1 LLQNLQK
8 KRKKREKN
16 LLRKEKK
23 IMSTE
28 LITKLREMTGAGIMD
43 CRNAL
48 KESNNNVENACQWLR
63 EKGMA
68 SAVKK
73 AGRAAKQGLVHS
85 YIHGN
90 GTLGVLVEVNCETDF
105 VAKTEDFQA
114 LVKEIAMQIAAVSP
128 TYISREQVPESILN
142 AEKEIYKAQLKEEGK
157 PEKVWDKI
165 IEGKIEK
172 FYSQIC
178 LYDQIYMRDTS
189 GKETIKDLVTKAIAK
204 IGENIVI
211 KRFARFKLG
220 EE

>member
-1 LLQNLQK
+1 
-8 KRKKREKN
+8 
-16 LLRKEKK
+16 
-23 IMSTE
+23 MSTE
-28 LITKLREMTGAGIMD
+28 LITKLREMTGAGVMD

-48 KESNNNVENACQWLR
+48 KESNDDIDKACRWLR

-73 AGRAAKQGLVHS
+73 AGRAAKQGLVYS

-90 GTLGVLVEVNCETDF
+90 GTLGALVEVNCETDF
-105 VAKTEDFQA
+105 VAKTEDFQS
-114 LVKEIAMQIAAVSP
+114 LVKEIAMQVVAVSP
-128 TYISREQVPESILN
+128 TYVSREQVPSSILE
-142 AEKEIYKAQLKEEGK
+142 AEREIYKVQLKELGK

-189 GKETIKDLVTKAIAK
+189 GKETIKDLVTNAIAK

-220 EE
+220 E

>member
-1 LLQNLQK
+1 
-8 KRKKREKN
+8 
-16 LLRKEKK
+16 
-23 IMSTE
+23 MSTE

-48 KESNNNVENACQWLR
+48 KESDNNLEKACRILR

-73 AGRAAKQGLVHS
+73 AGRTAKQGLIYS

-105 VAKTEDFQA
+105 VAKTEDFRI

-128 TYISREQVPESILN
+128 VYVSRAQVPESVLN
-142 AEKEIYKAQLKEEGK
+142 GEKEIYKAQLREEGK
-157 PEKVWDKI
+157 PENIWDKI
-165 IEGKIEK
+165 IDGKIEK
-172 FYSQIC
+172 FYGQVC
-178 LYDQIYMRDTS
+178 LYDQIYIRDS
-189 GKETIKDLVTKAIAK
+189 GGKETIKDLIAGAIAK
-204 IGENIVI
+204 IGENIIV
-211 KRFARFKLG
+211 KRFVRFKLG

>member
-1 LLQNLQK
+1 ML
-8 KRKKREKN
+8 
-16 LLRKEKK
+16 
-23 IMSTE
+23 TE
-28 LITKLREMTGAGIMD
+28 LITKLREMTGSGIMD

-48 KESNNNVENACQWLR
+48 KEFPNDIEKACQWLR

-73 AGRAAKQGLVHS
+73 AGRAAKQGLVYS

-90 GTLGVLVEVNCETDF
+90 GSLGVLVEVNCETDF
-105 VAKTEDFQA
+105 VAKTEDFQS
-114 LVKEIAMQIAAVSP
+114 LVKEIAMQVAAVAP
-128 TYISREQVPESILN
+128 TYVAKEQVPTSIIE

-172 FYSQIC
+172 FYGQIC
-178 LYDQIYMRDTS
+178 LYDQIYIRDTS
-189 GKETIKDLVTKAIAK
+189 GKETIRDLVTKAIAK
-204 IGENIVI
+204 IGENIII

-220 EE
+220 ED

>member
-1 LLQNLQK
+1 
-8 KRKKREKN
+8 
-16 LLRKEKK
+16 
-23 IMSTE
+23 MSTE
-28 LITKLREMTGAGIMD
+28 LITKLREMTSAGIMD

-48 KESNNNVENACQWLR
+48 KETNNDIDKACQWLR

-68 SAVKK
+68 TAVKR
-73 AGRAAKQGLVHS
+73 AGRSAKQGLVYS

-90 GTLGVLVEVNCETDF
+90 GTLGVLVELNCETDF
-105 VAKTEDFQA
+105 VAKTEDFQS
-114 LVKEIAMQIAAVSP
+114 LVKEIAMQIAAVAP
-128 TYISREQVPESILN
+128 TYVTREQVPSSILE

-172 FYSQIC
+172 FYSQVC
-178 LYDQIYMRDTS
+178 LYDQIYMRDTT
-189 GKETIKDLVTKAIAK
+189 GKETIKDLVTNAIAK
-204 IGENIVI
+204 TGENMVI

>member
-1 LLQNLQK
+1 LPPNLQK
-8 KRKKREKN
+8 QRIKREKN

-28 LITKLREMTGAGIMD
+28 LIAKLREMTGMGIMD
-43 CRNAL
+43 CCNAL
-48 KESNNNVENACQWLR
+48 KESNNDLGKACQWIR
-63 EKGMA
+63 EKGMVF
-68 SAVKK
+68 AVKK

-90 GTLGVLVEVNCETDF
+90 GTLGVLIEVNCETDF
-105 VAKTEDFQA
+105 VAKSEDFQS

-128 TYISREQVPESILN
+128 AYVSRDQVTESVLN
-142 AEKEIYKAQLKEEGK
+142 AEKEIYKTQLKEEGK
-157 PEKVWDKI
+157 SEKVWDKI

-189 GKETIKDLVTKAIAK
+189 GKETIKDLVTKAISK
-204 IGENIVI
+204 TGENIVI
-211 KRFARFKLG
+211 KRFARFRLG
-220 EE
+220 E

>member
-1 LLQNLQK
+1 
-8 KRKKREKN
+8 
-16 LLRKEKK
+16 
-23 IMSTE
+23 MSTE
-28 LITKLREMTGAGIMD
+28 LIIKLREMTGAGIMD

-48 KESNNNVENACQWLR
+48 KECADNIEKACQWLR

-73 AGRAAKQGLVHS
+73 AGRLAKQGLVSS

-90 GTLGVLVEVNCETDF
+90 GSLGVLVEVNCETDF
-105 VAKTEDFQA
+105 VAKTDDFKS
-114 LVKEIAMQIAAVSP
+114 LVKEIAMQVAAADPMYVSK
-128 TYISREQVPESILN
+128 EQVPSNIIE
-142 AEKEIYKAQLKEEGK
+142 AEKEIYKIQLKEEGK
-157 PEKVWDKI
+157 NEAVWSKI

-172 FYSQIC
+172 FYSKIC
-178 LYDQIYMRDTS
+178 LYEQVYVRDAS
-189 GKETIKDLVTKAIAK
+189 GKETVKDLVTKTIAK

>member
-1 LLQNLQK
+1 
-8 KRKKREKN
+8 
-16 LLRKEKK
+16 
-23 IMSTE
+23 MSTE

-48 KESNNNVENACQWLR
+48 KESSNDIDKACQWLR

-68 SAVKK
+68 SAIKK
-73 AGRAAKQGLVHS
+73 AGRTTKQGLVYS

-90 GTLGVLVEVNCETDF
+90 GTLGVLLEVNCETDF
-105 VAKTEDFQA
+105 VAKTEDFQV
-114 LVKEIAMQIAAVSP
+114 LVKEIAMQVAAVSP
-128 TYISREQVPESILN
+128 TYVSKEQVPASIIEE
-142 AEKEIYKAQLKEEGK
+142 EKEIYKTQLKEEGK

-172 FYSQIC
+172 FYSQVC
-178 LYDQIYMRDTS
+178 LYDQIYMRDMS
-189 GKETIKDLVTKAIAK
+189 GKETIKELVTKAIAK

>member
-1 LLQNLQK
+1 
-8 KRKKREKN
+8 
-16 LLRKEKK
+16 
-23 IMSTE
+23 MSTE

-48 KESNNNVENACQWLR
+48 KESNNDVEKSCKWLR

-73 AGRAAKQGLVHS
+73 AGRSAKQGLVHS

-105 VAKTEDFQA
+105 VTKTEDFQS

-142 AEKEIYKAQLKEEGK
+142 AEKEIFKAQLKEEGK

>member
-1 LLQNLQK
+1 
-8 KRKKREKN
+8 
-16 LLRKEKK
+16 
-23 IMSTE
+23 MSTE
-28 LITKLREMTGAGIMD
+28 LITKLREMTGAGMMD

-48 KESNNNVENACQWLR
+48 KENNNEIEKACQWLR

-68 SAVKK
+68 SAVKR

-90 GTLGVLVEVNCETDF
+90 GALGVLVEVNCETDF
-105 VAKTEDFQA
+105 VAKTDDFKN
-114 LVKEIAMQIAAVSP
+114 LVKEVAMQIAAVAP
-128 TYISREQVPESILN
+128 AYVNREEVPASIVE

-165 IEGKIEK
+165 IEGKLEK
-172 FYSQIC
+172 FYGQVC
-178 LYDQIYMRDTS
+178 LNEQIYIRDTS
-189 GKETIKDLVTKAIAK
+189 GKETVKDLVTNAIAK

-211 KRFARFKLG
+211 RRFSRFKLG

>member
-1 LLQNLQK
+1 
-8 KRKKREKN
+8 
-16 LLRKEKK
+16 
-23 IMSTE
+23 MSTE
-28 LITKLREMTGAGIMD
+28 LITKLREMTGAGISD
-43 CRNAL
+43 CNKAL
-48 KESNNNVENACQWLR
+48 KETGGDLEKAGQWLR
-63 EKGMA
+63 EKGIA
-68 SAVKK
+68 SAVKR
-73 AGRAAKQGLVHS
+73 AGRSAKQGLVHS

-105 VAKTEDFQA
+105 VAKTDDYKE

-128 TYISREQVPESILN
+128 LYVTREQVPQSALD
-142 AEKEIYKAQLKEEGK
+142 AEKEIYKSQLKEEGK

-172 FYSQIC
+172 YYSQVC
-178 LYDQIYMRDTS
+178 LYDQSYMRDTT
-189 GKETIKDLVTKAIAK
+189 GKTTVKDLVNEKIGK

>member
-1 LLQNLQK
+1 
-8 KRKKREKN
+8 
-16 LLRKEKK
+16 
-23 IMSTE
+23 MSTE

-48 KESNNNVENACQWLR
+48 KENTNDIDKACQWLR
-63 EKGMA
+63 EKGIA
-68 SAVKK
+68 TAVKR
-73 AGRAAKQGLVHS
+73 AGRSAKQGLVHS

-105 VAKTEDFQA
+105 VAKTADFQN
-114 LVKEIAMQIAAVSP
+114 LVKEIAMQVAAVSP
-128 TYISREQVPESILN
+128 LYVTREQVPASVVE

-157 PEKVWDKI
+157 PEKAWDKI

-172 FYSQIC
+172 YYSQVC
-178 LYDQIYMRDTS
+178 LYDQPYMRDTT
-189 GKETIKDLVTKAIAK
+189 GKETIKDLVTNAIAK
-204 IGENIVI
+204 TGENMVI